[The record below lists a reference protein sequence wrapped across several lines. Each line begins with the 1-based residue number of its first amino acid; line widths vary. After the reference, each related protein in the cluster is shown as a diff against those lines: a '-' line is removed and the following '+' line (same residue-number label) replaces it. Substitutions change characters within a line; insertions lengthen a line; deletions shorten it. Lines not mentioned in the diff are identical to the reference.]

1 LKSLRAKDQALRYYF
16 ITLTN
21 TVQEAIMTDDAKRSG
36 NASRREFLKNITA
49 GAGGLVLASCV
60 GNTARAGPPAEATP
74 DWTAQMGL
82 ELYTVRDVI
91 VKDYPG
97 TLEKVAQIGYKEVE
111 PAEGYNHMPPKAFR
125 ALLDRLGLRMPSTH
139 SGITAGEEAAVEK
152 QLEGFQIMGIQYTSL
167 SEPRPPRRR
176 VNRHPTQAQ
185 RARFRAQMR
194 ERMERGRTV
203 DDVKREAAF
212 LNRYGKIARK
222 FGIKILRHNHTMEFQ
237 PCQGSKLM
245 PYDILLADT
254 DPEFVAMQMD
264 LGWATVA
271 GQDPVEWFHKHPGR
285 FVLWHVKD
293 VACLKCL
300 PPVTDEFA
308 RLRAARLVPVG
319 KGDIDY
325 ANIFKHAGLA
335 GMKHF
340 AIEQDSAAD
349 WGDSIAAARV
359 SYEHLRAML
368 THKV

>member
-1 LKSLRAKDQALRYYF
+1 M
-16 ITLTN
+16 
-21 TVQEAIMTDDAKRSG
+21 QEAIMDEDAKQTG
-36 NASRREFLKNITA
+36 TPSRREFLKNITA
-49 GAGGLVLASCV
+49 GVGGLALAGHVDNVLA
-60 GNTARAGPPAEATP
+60 AAGRPAAADP

-111 PAEGYNHMPPKAFR
+111 PAEGYNQMSPKDFR

-139 SGITAGEEAAVEK
+139 SGITAGELSVVEK

-167 SEPRPPRRR
+167 SEPQPPRRLVR
-176 VNRHPTQAQ
+176 RHSTT
-185 RARFRAQMR
+185 ARHAHR
-194 ERMERGRTV
+194 ELGRTV
-203 DDVKREAAF
+203 DDVKREAA
-212 LNRYGKIARK
+212 LYNHYGKIAQK

-264 LGWATVA
+264 VGWATVA

-293 VACLKCL
+293 AACLKCL
-300 PPVTDEFA
+300 PPVTDESA
-308 RLRAARLVPVG
+308 RLREARLVPVG
-319 KGDIDY
+319 EGDVNY
-325 ANIFKHAGLA
+325 KRIFKYAGLA

-340 AIEQDSAAD
+340 AIEQDSAAA
-349 WGDSIAAARV
+349 WGDSVAAARV

-368 THKV
+368 T

>member
-1 LKSLRAKDQALRYYF
+1 MA
-16 ITLTN
+16 
-21 TVQEAIMTDDAKRSG
+21 DDSTRTES
-36 NASRREFLKNITA
+36 ASRRKFLKNITA
-49 GAGGLVLASCV
+49 GVGGLAMSIGV
-60 GNTARAGPPAEATP
+60 GNTFAAAAQSAGATP

-111 PAEGYNHMPPKAFR
+111 PAEGYNHMSPQAFR

-139 SGITAGEEAAVEK
+139 SGITAGDEAAVQK
-152 QLEGFQIMGIQYTSL
+152 QLEGFQIMGIEYTSL
-167 SEPRPPRRR
+167 SEPRPSRRLVR
-176 VNRHPTQAQ
+176 RPPAS
-185 RARFRAQMR
+185 ARRAQMR

-212 LNRYGKIARK
+212 LNRYGKLASK

-237 PCQGSKLM
+237 PCRGSNLM

-254 DPEFVAMQMD
+254 DPEVVAMQMD
-264 LGWATVA
+264 IGWATVA
-271 GQDPVEWFHKHPGR
+271 GQNPIEWFHKHPGR

-300 PPVTDEFA
+300 PPASDESA

-319 KGDIDY
+319 EGDIDY
-325 ANIFKHAGLA
+325 ANIFKYAGLA

-340 AIEQDSAAD
+340 AIEQDSAAA
-349 WGDSIAAARV
+349 WGDSMAAARV
-359 SYEHLRAML
+359 SCQHLRAML
-368 THKV
+368 THQA

>member
-1 LKSLRAKDQALRYYF
+1 MA
-16 ITLTN
+16 
-21 TVQEAIMTDDAKRSG
+21 DDSNRTES
-36 NASRREFLKNITA
+36 ASRRKFLKNITT
-49 GAGGLVLASCV
+49 GVGGLMLASRV
-60 GNTARAGPPAEATP
+60 GNRSLAAQPAPAVP

-111 PAEGYNHMPPKAFR
+111 PAEGYNHMAPRDFR

-139 SGITAGEEAAVEK
+139 SGISAGDEAAVEK
-152 QLEGFQIMGIQYTSL
+152 RLEGFQIMGIEYTSL
-167 SEPRPPRRR
+167 SEPRPPRRLVR
-176 VNRHPTQAQ
+176 RSPASAQ
-185 RARFRAQMR
+185 RARMR
-194 ERMERGRTV
+194 EPVDLGRTV
-203 DDVKREAAF
+203 DDVKREAA
-212 LNRYGKIARK
+212 LYNRYGKLARK

-254 DPEFVAMQMD
+254 DPEVVVMQMD
-264 LGWATVA
+264 IGWATVA
-271 GQDPVEWFHKHPGR
+271 GQDPIEWFHKHPGR

-300 PPVTDEFA
+300 PPASDEFA

-319 KGDIDY
+319 EGDIDY

-340 AIEQDSAAD
+340 AVEQDSADA
-349 WGDSIAAARV
+349 WGDSMAAARV
-359 SYEHLRAML
+359 SYQHLRAML
-368 THKV
+368 THQV